1 MVNFEAS
8 GLLFEPEL
16 LVLLYELAHRLRARR
31 GTERSVWAFARPGG
45 AGGASVNSL
54 HLEHF
59 PGVTEKSV
67 QSIETKARARWAL
80 GDVLIIH
87 RFGELAVGE
96 PIVMVC
102 TAAAHRRDAFE
113 AADFLMDFLKT
124 EAMFWKKECRSDGE
138 SWIEPRDGD
147 YTDAARWSVD
157 ARGDG

>member
-1 MVNFEAS
+1 MIRIIETAFDPGA
-8 GLLFEPEL
+8 
-16 LVLLYELAHRLRARR
+16 ELA
-31 GTERSVWAFARPGG
+31 AFETRVGDAGAIVSFVGKVRGG